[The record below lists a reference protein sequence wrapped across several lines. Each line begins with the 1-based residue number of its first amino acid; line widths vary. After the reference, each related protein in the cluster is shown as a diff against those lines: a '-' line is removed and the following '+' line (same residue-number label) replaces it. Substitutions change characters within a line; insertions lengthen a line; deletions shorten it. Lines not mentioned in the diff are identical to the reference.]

1 MSSRQQLAK
10 NATALMTSQLATW
23 LLTFALT
30 IFLPRYLGVHAVGRL
45 NLATSLWAI
54 GGIGISFGLD
64 TFLFKEVARQPTRA
78 SELVGRIFVLRA
90 LLFSVVF
97 AAMAVYAHL
106 AHYPSETIRVIYVIG
121 VSTLLTQLISVVQ
134 AVLQGL
140 ERMHLMSLGNI
151 VGKAIVTCVSIPL
164 AFLGQPV
171 SVIATT
177 YVLAAGVGLWLQLR
191 HVNRLHP
198 IRLVFELR
206 GSVDLLRSG
215 FPYLLSGAFL
225 VLYVQ
230 IDVVIIS
237 WFVDERNVGWYGTA
251 SQLFGT
257 LLFVP
262 TVYVS
267 ALTPSLYRSGTTS
280 PDELARL
287 MRRGFDFLVLLGIPI
302 GFGAAAVA
310 DPFIAL
316 LYGPQFVGSAPVLA
330 LFGIALIFMY
340 QNMLIAQFL
349 VSTDRQY
356 AMTAL
361 VATATL
367 CTIPI
372 DLVLIPWCSTH
383 FQNGAIGG
391 ALSLIVTEFGIM
403 FAGIRMLPRGTLGRA
418 NVLTASKALASG
430 LLMVGAIWWSRPYFL
445 GIPIVIGM
453 VVYPA
458 SLLALRTLS
467 AEDLAELR
475 AATASVRRRVRRL
488 SASGSP

>member
-1 MSSRQQLAK
+1 
-10 NATALMTSQLATW
+10 MTSQLATW

-30 IFLPRYLGVHAVGRL
+30 VFLPRYLGVHAVGRL

-54 GGIGISFGLD
+54 GAIGISFGLD
-64 TFLFKEVARQPTRA
+64 TFLIKEVARQPTRA

-90 LLFSVVF
+90 LLFIAVF

-106 AHYPSETIRVIYVIG
+106 AHYPQETIRVIYVIG
-121 VSTLLTQLISVVQ
+121 VATMLSQCISAVQ
-134 AVLQGL
+134 AALQGL

-164 AFLGQPV
+164 ALLGQPV
-171 SVIATT
+171 SVIAMT

-191 HVNRLHP
+191 HLNRLHP
-198 IRLVFELR
+198 IRLALELH
-206 GSVDLLRSG
+206 GVGDLLRAG

-251 SQLFGT
+251 SQLLGT

-262 TVYVS
+262 TVYV
-267 ALTPSLYRSGTTS
+267 AAVTPSLYRSGTTS
-280 PDELARL
+280 PNEVARL

-302 GFGAAAVA
+302 GFGVAAVA

-316 LYGPQFVGSAPVLA
+316 LYGPQFVGSGPVLA

-340 QNMLIAQFL
+340 QNMLIGQSL

-361 VATATL
+361 VGTATL

-372 DLVLIPWCSTH
+372 DMVLIPWCNTH

-391 ALSLIVTEFGIM
+391 ALSLIATELGIM
-403 FAGIRMLPRGTLGRA
+403 VVGLRMLPRGTLGRA
-418 NVLTASKALASG
+418 NVLTASKAVASG
-430 LLMVGAIWWSRPYFL
+430 LVMVGALWWSRPYFV

-467 AEDLAELR
+467 ADDLADLR
-475 AATASVRRRVRRL
+475 AAAANMRRRFRRR
-488 SASGSP
+488 SASESP